1 GAPDPDEAVG
11 GRFGREAGEI
21 GSLLTILHFIH
32 SIGPGLRRAYPYRME
47 IYDGGA
53 PAPQAELPAE
63 DHPEFAEIPEEV
75 HAALPVAE
83 LHLHIEGT
91 LEPELIF
98 ALAERNGIT
107 LPYADLDELRARYDF
122 TDLQSFLDLYYANMA
137 VLQTEQD
144 FADMTRAYLARAY
157 RAGVRHAEIMF
168 DPQAH
173 LSRGVS
179 LATCVNGIASA
190 LATSFEEFG
199 MTTLLIAA
207 FLRDLP
213 EESALDVLERLLA
226 MGAPIAGIGLDSA
239 EVGNP
244 PAKFERLFARAKE
257 AGLRRT
263 AHAGEEGPPSYI
275 IEALDI
281 LEVERIDH
289 GIRCM
294 EDPELVERLVDELMP
309 LTVCPLS
316 NVRLRAVASL
326 ADHPLPAM
334 LAAGLNVSVNSDD
347 PAYFGGYVD
356 DNFEQLKSGI
366 GLSEFDRVRL
376 AANSIRSS
384 FASEERKTELLAQLA
399 ASGH

>member
-1 GAPDPDEAVG
+1 MPLVLGALSGQG
-11 GRFGREAGEI
+11 G
-21 GSLLTILHFIH
+21 H
-32 SIGPGLRRAYPYRME
+32 YPYRME
-47 IYDGGA
+47 TNDGG
-53 PAPQAELPAE
+53 PGPHDHAETEPLTGTPRK
-63 DHPEFAEIPEEV
+63 
-75 HAALPVAE
+75 LMPVAE

-98 ALAERNGIT
+98 ALAERNGIQ
-107 LPYADLDELRARYDF
+107 LPYATLDELRARYEF

-137 VLQTEQD
+137 VLRTEQD
-144 FADMTRAYLARAY
+144 FADMTRAYLARAAL
-157 RAGVRHAEIMF
+157 AGVRHAEIMM

-173 LSRGVS
+173 LSRGVP
-179 LATCVNGIASA
+179 LATCVNGVASV
-190 LATSFEEFG
+190 LATSAEEFG
-199 MTTLLIAA
+199 VSTLLIAA
-207 FLRDLP
+207 FLRDLS
-213 EESALDVLERLLA
+213 EESALQVLEQLLA
-226 MGAPIAGIGLDSA
+226 MEAPIAGIGLDSA

-257 AGLRRT
+257 AGLHRI

-275 IEALDI
+275 IDS
-281 LEVERIDH
+281 LELLGAERIDH

-294 EDPELVERLVDELMP
+294 EDAELVERLVADRVP

-316 NVRLRAVASL
+316 NVRLRAVDTL

-356 DNFEQLKSGI
+356 DNFGQLEAVL

-376 AANSIRSS
+376 ASNSIRSS
-384 FASEERKTELLAQLA
+384 FASEERKAELLAELA
-399 ASGH
+399 VSGS